1 MTAARFAPA
10 MSFPNTFKAKK
21 TQTMSTAANEILML
35 NFLVEDK
42 TPKAVSLDQILA
54 RALRALRTHL
64 GMDIAFI
71 SELRDGRR
79 VFRLV
84 DASPGNTTV
93 QMGGSDL
100 LEDSY
105 CQRVIDLR
113 LPELIPDT
121 SHVPAALELA
131 ATNLLPIGAHLCVPI
146 RLYDDSVY
154 GTLVCISAEPKPSLN
169 ERDLSMMRVFAEMAS
184 EHIEADL
191 QANKQRQELGS
202 RVRSVLSGEAI
213 SLVYQPIFDLK
224 QAQVVG
230 FEALARFTTAPVRSP
245 DAWFSDAAA
254 VNLDIP
260 LEMKVIEK
268 ALASFTSLPL
278 GVYVGFN
285 VSPNIVIN
293 GQLERAFQRTQLER
307 IVLEI
312 NEHVSIREYD
322 EIAKA
327 LAPLRAQGLR
337 ISVDDTGAGISS
349 FRHIHNLKPDIIK
362 LHMSLTRGIDS
373 DAAGRALVAALLQF
387 AKENGREVIAE
398 GVETAAELKALRALG
413 VMRAQGYFLGRPA
426 PLTTAVSLCRRHIPQ
441 QTADSAELAG

>member
-1 MTAARFAPA
+1 
-10 MSFPNTFKAKK
+10 MSA
-21 TQTMSTAANEILML
+21 AANEILML

-42 TPKAVSLDQILA
+42 TPQAVSLDQILA

-84 DASPGNTTV
+84 DAAPGNTAV

-121 SHVPAALELA
+121 SQVPAAMELV
-131 ATNLLPIGAHLCVPI
+131 ATTLLPIGAHLCVPI
-146 RLYDDSVY
+146 RLYDGSVY
-154 GTLVCISAEPKPSLN
+154 GTLVGVSAEPKPSLN
-169 ERDLSMMRVFAEMAS
+169 QRDLSMMRVFAEMAS

-191 QANKQRQELGS
+191 LANKQRLELGA

-213 SLVYQPIFDLK
+213 SLVYQPVFDLK

-230 FEALARFTTAPVRSP
+230 FEALARFTTAPARSP
-245 DAWFSDAAA
+245 DAWFADAAA
-254 VNLDIP
+254 VDLDIP

-268 ALASFTSLPL
+268 ALASFTSLPT

-293 GQLERAFQRTQLER
+293 GQLEKAFQSSQLER

-327 LAPLRAQGLR
+327 LAPLREQGLR
-337 ISVDDTGAGISS
+337 ISVDDRGAGISS
-349 FRHIHNLKPDIIK
+349 FRHVLSLKPDIIK
-362 LHMSLTRGIDS
+362 LNMSLTRGIDS
-373 DAAGRALVAALLQF
+373 DAASRALVAALLQF
-387 AKENGREVIAE
+387 AKENGMEVIAE

-413 VMRAQGYFLGRPA
+413 VTKAQGYFLGRPA
-426 PLTTAVSLCRRHIPQ
+426 PLATAAGLCRRPTPQ
-441 QTADSAELAG
+441 PVDEPAALAS